1 MTLYPIDIIADIHD
15 YLFLNNLCE
24 ENTDFRKDFNK
35 TYIDYTNCR
44 IYLAD
49 ELGDKFIIK
58 VERV

>member
-15 YLFLNNLCE
+15 YLFLQNLCE

-35 TYIDYTNCR
+35 THIDYANCK

-49 ELGDKFIIK
+49 ESGDKFIIK